1 MERSHKEIIHLKS
14 ASLSKSSSIQAIP
27 IDQLKK
33 NEWNC
38 NTMTKEEFESL
49 KTSMRIEGQL
59 NPVLLTP
66 RGSYFLLIDGEKR
79 FDAAM
84 DLGWKSLQAI
94 VEDGVSDDQV
104 KVRCFTSHYNRGFL
118 DPIKTFNLFYEEWIR
133 ENSKAHDSGEAEGGS
148 DREKVTTRQ
157 LEQKY
162 GVDHSWIV
170 RILTI
175 REIPEPVRK
184 YISSLVPRAPRRFSI
199 KHALVLAER
208 ANVIP
213 EEELKKVVDYFFS
226 TQNKK
231 VESYTD
237 LRFLLETVVQE
248 LHSKTPND
256 DDDVVAHS
264 FNRQDSDDDD
274 DNDRNDA
281 PNKTGKEFAGSRN
294 GGSTTKSRHVVEGNF
309 DCEGCDSH
317 YMIDWSNKRVLRLTP
332 EDTFVRASE
341 VQTRPT
347 KVTDGCPRCGKQVS
361 IDFEGRTFK
370 WS

>member
-1 MERSHKEIIHLKS
+1 LNNNKS
-14 ASLSKSSSIQAIP
+14 ATLSKSSIQAIP

-33 NEWNC
+33 NGWNC

-59 NPVLLTP
+59 NPVLLTQ

-79 FDAAM
+79 RDAAVG
-84 DLGWKSLQAI
+84 LGWKSLQAI

-104 KVRCFTSHYNRGFL
+104 KVRCFTSHYSRGFL
-118 DPIKTFNLFYEEWIR
+118 DPIKTFNLFYDEWIR
-133 ENSKAHDSGEAEGGS
+133 ESSKTNDGGEAEGGS

-162 GVDHSWIV
+162 GVDHSWIS

-175 REIPEPVRK
+175 REIPAPVRN
-184 YISSLVPRAPRRFSI
+184 YISSLVPGAPKRFSI
-199 KHALVLAER
+199 KHALVMAEK
-208 ANVIP
+208 AKAIP

-248 LHSKTPND
+248 VRGKTRND
-256 DDDVVAHS
+256 DDGVGVIDGYGS
-264 FNRQDSDDDD
+264 NRQDSDDDED
-274 DNDRNDA
+274 DEGRDDE
-281 PNKTGKEFAGSRN
+281 PSKTGKESASNRN
-294 GGSTTKSRHVVEGNF
+294 GGSITKSRPVVEGNF
-309 DCEGCDSH
+309 ACEGCDGH
-317 YMIDWSNKRVLRLTP
+317 YMIDWNNRRVLKLTP

-341 VQTRPT
+341 VQALPA
-347 KVTDGCPRCGKQVS
+347 KVTDRCPRCGNQIS
-361 IDFEGRTFK
+361 IDFEGRTFR

>member
-1 MERSHKEIIHLKS
+1 MKS
-14 ASLSKSSSIQAIP
+14 AALSKNSIQAISL
-27 IDQLKK
+27 DQLKK

-49 KTSMRIEGQL
+49 KTSMKIEGQI
-59 NPVLLTP
+59 NPVLVTP
-66 RGSYFLLIDGEKR
+66 RGDYFLIIDGEKR
-79 FDAAM
+79 FAAAT

-118 DPIKTFNLFYEEWIR
+118 DPIKTFNLFYGEWVR
-133 ENSKAHDSGEAEGGS
+133 ESSKAYDDGEDEGGS
-148 DREKVTTRQ
+148 GKEKVTTRQ

-199 KHALVLAER
+199 KHALVLAEK

-226 TQNKK
+226 AQNKK

-248 LHSKTPND
+248 LRNKTPND
-256 DDDVVAHS
+256 DDVADGS
-264 FNRQDSDDDD
+264 NRQDFD
-274 DNDRNDA
+274 DNDHNDA
-281 PNKTGKEFAGSRN
+281 PDKTGKESAGSRN
-294 GGSTTKSRHVVEGNF
+294 GGSSTASRPKSRPYVEGNF

-317 YMIDWSNKRVLRLTP
+317 YVIDWNNKRVLKLTA

-341 VQTRPT
+341 VQTLPA
-347 KVTDGCPRCGKQVS
+347 KVTDGCPRCGNQIS
-361 IDFEGRTFK
+361 IDFEGRTFR